1 MFKKTPDPIETAYD
15 RELLHLL
22 ELARDENGY
31 TDDYKSIISQATKLK
46 ELRTKPD
53 VISKEV
59 WATIGANLAGIA
71 IILSH
76 ERTHII
82 ASKAFGL
89 VKKIL

>member
-1 MFKKTPDPIETAYD
+1 MFKKTIDPIETAYD
-15 RELLHLL
+15 EQLLHLL
-22 ELARDENGY
+22 ELARKEQGY

-46 ELRTKPD
+46 ELRTTD
-53 VISKEV
+53 RISKET

>member
-1 MFKKTPDPIETAYD
+1 MFKKTTDPIETAYD
-15 RELLHLL
+15 EQLLHLL
-22 ELARDENGY
+22 ELARKEEGY

-46 ELRTKPD
+46 ELRTTD
-53 VISKEV
+53 RISKET

>member
-1 MFKKTPDPIETAYD
+1 MFKKTPDPIEAAYD
-15 RELLHLL
+15 EQLLQLL
-22 ELARDENGY
+22 ELARQENGY
-31 TDDYKSIISQATKLK
+31 TEDYKSIISQATKLK
-46 ELRTKPD
+46 ELRTTD
-53 VISKEV
+53 RISKET

-71 IILSH
+71 IILTH

>member
-1 MFKKTPDPIETAYD
+1 MFKKTTDPIETAYD
-15 RELLHLL
+15 EQLLHLL
-22 ELARDENGY
+22 ELARKEEGY
-31 TDDYKSIISQATKLK
+31 TEDYKSIIAQATKLK
-46 ELRTKPD
+46 ELRTTDK
-53 VISKEV
+53 IGKET
-59 WATIGANLAGIA
+59 WATIGANLAGIV